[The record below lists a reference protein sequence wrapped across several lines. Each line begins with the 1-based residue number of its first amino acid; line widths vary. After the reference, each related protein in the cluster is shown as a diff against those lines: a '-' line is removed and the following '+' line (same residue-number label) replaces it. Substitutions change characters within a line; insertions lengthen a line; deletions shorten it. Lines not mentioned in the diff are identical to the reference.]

1 MSATGPDS
9 EEEPEGFLYR
19 GQKWRNRNKN
29 FNGKKKPKNMT
40 VSRPFYDEEPD
51 IVFLGPEFDSRN
63 ICSKCHKLKR
73 KDQKRIQ
80 KYCSDSQAKPEQVES
95 PFLFFGNHRD
105 IQSPEEQR
113 NISNKIEAMDYQ
125 ERNES
130 GTHQN
135 STRSF
140 LGFNFWKHGR
150 TKGKLTTSSDKNK
163 ESAKQTKDGTHQN
176 STTRSFLGFNFW
188 KHSHTKEKLTTSSD
202 KAHSNKNIK
211 SAKQTKD
218 GTHQNSTTRSFL
230 GFNFWKHGR
239 TKGKLTASS
248 DKAHSDKNKES
259 AKQTKDGT
267 HQNSTTRSFL
277 GFNFWKHGRTKG
289 KLTTSSDKAHSTKNN
304 ESAKQIKDGT
314 HQNSTTRS
322 FLGFNF
328 WKHGRTKG
336 KLTTSSDKAHSTKN
350 KESAKQTK
358 GGNHQNSTRSFLG
371 FHFWKHSHTT
381 RKTTTGK
388 LTKSADKEHS
398 NKTKESAKQTKNGT
412 HQNSTIRSF
421 LGFNFWKHGR
431 TNGKLT
437 TSSDKAHSNKNKE
450 SAKQTKGGSS
460 QNGVKKSFL
469 GFPFR
474 KSNPTSTTK
483 KTTTKM
489 LITPIDKAH
498 SNRNKELAKETK
510 SNQKGRRY
518 YLRIRSKNYKKTSTT
533 IKPDVATCKHCCTT
547 TKSKN
552 QGKPFPNLNPN
563 IEKLH
568 RYMNKEVLKNT
579 KLNNHGLLKRS
590 LHKLSGLINIS
601 TTVHLKHTNR
611 PKWFKSF
618 LRRGFR
624 QRDKTK
630 KISQTVTAP
639 ANITSSTTL
648 PTTLGIKENNSSRKY
663 TSQCTIN
670 PVDKTNEYLITIDD
684 DEEEFEESETRPWK
698 DDDIFEEFPDSVNN
712 EVIFECKD
720 NGLQN
725 NLKGKTVIEA
735 AHLFTDIEQDECTSS
750 LLNKMK
756 FQSRKFAGMIG
767 EYVTEKNP
775 TDDEK
780 IVIIDGE
787 HPERSDENNKIFI
800 ETVESTSET
809 DQNNQWFIE
818 EAKTGLEKT
827 TEGDVV
833 IIDGEHPERSDEN
846 NKIFI
851 ETVESSSE
859 TDQNNQWFSEE
870 AKTDVDKTTEGDVV
884 IIDGEHPE
892 RSNENN
898 KIFIETVESTSE
910 TDQNNQWFI
919 EEAKT
924 DVEKTTEGDVI
935 IIDTNNP
942 AKTNASSNNKIFIE
956 NIYIQ
961 SPLEM
966 EECHKSNREKNETEP
981 TTESDVII
989 IDSGKT
995 DLSKVE
1001 GVNKDA
1007 SFLYRTEK
1015 DIESET
1021 KITRSNDEDFI
1032 IVNSDTKEKS
1042 EDSSKKSIL
1051 SEKSKSLK
1059 TDKSIKS
1066 QDGGNK
1072 GAAENNSD
1080 VLKLCNK
1087 RVKLLKEKLD
1097 QIPQHHLGNYKTS
1110 TDELKTCSNT
1120 KELML
1125 SKLHKIS
1132 IPNFRTVKGDIDALK
1147 TLLND
1152 TKSLR
1157 HKSHNTSNPD
1167 LRLAI
1172 TDDGEQNSNLSK
1184 TVFPQSEMVRHSFG
1198 SIPID
1203 DNNNIM
1209 IINSRITPRTKT
1221 HKSYKNFFLDSSK
1234 GKAKKGSFSFLVKD
1248 KNLILM
1254 KNGNSLKINES
1265 NKIKFLGKLSSSLK
1279 IDKNKNHKSNKQNK
1293 SGKGIDTNRGNNFK
1307 TKILHILHIPE
1318 KNSMITTTNDYQKF
1332 IIINNAVTPR
1342 LDEFN
1347 GPHKVFLESMK
1358 KKERKK
1364 FKFPLKNQNSKNRF
1378 KKLKKK
1384 NKLKSKIQKKILPG
1398 IHLDNE
1404 HNSISKL
1411 NKSILHYKEP
1421 LKKVLKIK
1429 NSSLATEIIKV
1440 LTGVGIKNVTLGKN
1454 RQKKTKVKNITSS
1467 PVSEQVNKPKDIGLA
1482 GNTLKAL
1489 KDIMKFV
1496 KVFLNLRSKNVTRK
1510 IENPSLLHKQKKK
1523 TEALDSVGV
1532 TSPIKEVLNNSKS
1545 KNQALEKKSNFN
1557 VHKNKNGSEYVGFLQ
1572 NKTDAVGIISHKKE
1586 ALNSSKSRNHSI
1598 KKTLD
1603 RQIMVPEDNAME
1615 NNDSH
1620 GPGNKS
1626 KTVDLLKIMNTTS
1639 KRVVLNVINKTIY
1652 GYNQSQA
1659 NKSKNYLKD
1668 FVILL
1673 LQHFIGKMFVN
1684 IPKKPSNF
1692 TKVGVNLN
1700 NPEMKENPNDWVE
1713 EFHNVSYKMYY
1724 NPETLTDFYKDAPK
1738 EKSLSSVNLNPG
1750 GQLLN
1755 IAYKV
1760 ENLLN
1765 ALSSFENANK
1775 PDEAINNNINGP
1787 KSAYHNPKK
1796 RTGMSKAIH
1805 QLKEDIEELDDVLF
1819 HNKSE
1824 ETIEFSLESNQSEPK
1839 SSSFEPAINESYD
1852 LSRDTRQISVSGVQ
1866 KRGGQSCVDRYI
1878 PIWANPFT
1886 YHESAHCL
1894 RFSDLWYSVYR
1905 LKDPFIYHS
1914 VYFEVFEKN
1923 CKTYENS
1930 WKLSTGGDIVQIG
1943 TFHRKSID
1951 EGPSIVFTY
1960 TPFSAT
1966 NNKYFCFD
1974 PLLHQIMVPR
1984 IVPRA
1989 IIDKYPQVDEGP
2001 GRYLLVSP
2009 SGISHDGE
2017 DCDKAGVGYSAFAS
2031 QPDRC
2036 NKPAGSCLL
2045 NQPLDFW
2052 QHDTDAL
2059 AHNKSGNYF
2068 LDNFAAVE
2076 DSSVKVAEGKQFLTV
2091 GYSGHYTSVVEIE
2104 MRIDDNIVI
2113 RNESPALIHEVL
2125 IDSTCEHQTKITI
2138 KVTNAGYVSTAYR
2151 PKITNCPVNVPNIW
2165 YDNEGPLVYIAP
2177 FRVHVF
2183 RVTLYGTSRPSRFHC
2198 SVEIMNNRSE
2208 TLAVRRIRIQKY
2220 DRCFCVWHCLCS
2232 CAASSQKFG
2241 CHPMSIDHYHAAG
2254 FVGSVPET
2262 DVLVSKQI
2270 SKTHYRENFA
2280 RAVVVAFYI
2289 YIILIFFGLIKAIY
2303 GSLCY
2308 RRLALMHLHML
2319 CPRFYQSARLMPAV
2333 CPCRREVIRPNS
2345 ACSVS
2350 SDGSEVADP
2359 QSKRP
2364 ATVLMLEFFYNTIC
2378 YVCII
2383 GLYIF
2388 IALVKSMKCCIFLC
2402 IPERRKDR
2410 RTLYDT
2416 RSFESQFSDV
2426 IEEHERRGTLSTE
2439 EFFRK
2444 CEAIKNKHMPYM
2456 LRNRNKRTRKELLD
2470 EIREEFLD
2478 IYRNADIYPNTKPKQ
2493 FPSYDKEMGANQSTF
2508 SAPHYLYAK
2517 KTKKSINVTEFQ
2529 SVIANTVHKAE
2540 KTNPI
2545 TKKGAN
2551 QRNKEQYNVKAKKS
2565 VGTLKRSIF
2574 STRSSY
2580 SLSNTLPENK
2590 ISMLHLE

>member
-833 IIDGEHPERSDEN
+833 IIDGEHPERS
-846 NKIFI
+846 
-851 ETVESSSE
+851 
-859 TDQNNQWFSEE
+859 
-870 AKTDVDKTTEGDVV
+870 
-884 IIDGEHPE
+884 
-892 RSNENN
+892 NENN

-1132 IPNFRTVKGDIDALK
+1132 IPNFRTVKGDID
-1147 TLLND
+1147 
-1152 TKSLR
+1152 
-1157 HKSHNTSNPD
+1157 
-1167 LRLAI
+1167 
-1172 TDDGEQNSNLSK
+1172 
-1184 TVFPQSEMVRHSFG
+1184 V
-1198 SIPID
+1198 
-1203 DNNNIM
+1203 M

-1248 KNLILM
+1248 K
-1254 KNGNSLKINES
+1254 
-1265 NKIKFLGKLSSSLK
+1265 
-1279 IDKNKNHKSNKQNK
+1279 
-1293 SGKGIDTNRGNNFK
+1293 NRGNNFK

>member
-1 MSATGPDS
+1 
-9 EEEPEGFLYR
+9 
-19 GQKWRNRNKN
+19 
-29 FNGKKKPKNMT
+29 
-40 VSRPFYDEEPD
+40 
-51 IVFLGPEFDSRN
+51 
-63 ICSKCHKLKR
+63 
-73 KDQKRIQ
+73 
-80 KYCSDSQAKPEQVES
+80 
-95 PFLFFGNHRD
+95 
-105 IQSPEEQR
+105 
-113 NISNKIEAMDYQ
+113 
-125 ERNES
+125 
-130 GTHQN
+130 
-135 STRSF
+135 
-140 LGFNFWKHGR
+140 
-150 TKGKLTTSSDKNK
+150 
-163 ESAKQTKDGTHQN
+163 
-176 STTRSFLGFNFW
+176 
-188 KHSHTKEKLTTSSD
+188 
-202 KAHSNKNIK
+202 
-211 SAKQTKD
+211 
-218 GTHQNSTTRSFL
+218 
-230 GFNFWKHGR
+230 
-239 TKGKLTASS
+239 
-248 DKAHSDKNKES
+248 
-259 AKQTKDGT
+259 
-267 HQNSTTRSFL
+267 
-277 GFNFWKHGRTKG
+277 
-289 KLTTSSDKAHSTKNN
+289 
-304 ESAKQIKDGT
+304 
-314 HQNSTTRS
+314 
-322 FLGFNF
+322 
-328 WKHGRTKG
+328 
-336 KLTTSSDKAHSTKN
+336 
-350 KESAKQTK
+350 
-358 GGNHQNSTRSFLG
+358 
-371 FHFWKHSHTT
+371 
-381 RKTTTGK
+381 
-388 LTKSADKEHS
+388 
-398 NKTKESAKQTKNGT
+398 
-412 HQNSTIRSF
+412 
-421 LGFNFWKHGR
+421 
-431 TNGKLT
+431 
-437 TSSDKAHSNKNKE
+437 
-450 SAKQTKGGSS
+450 
-460 QNGVKKSFL
+460 
-469 GFPFR
+469 
-474 KSNPTSTTK
+474 
-483 KTTTKM
+483 M
-489 LITPIDKAH
+489 LMTPIDKAN

-518 YLRIRSKNYKKTSTT
+518 YLRIRSKNHNKPSTT
-533 IKPDVATCKHCCTT
+533 IKPDIATCKHCCTT
-547 TKSKN
+547 TKSIN
-552 QGKPFPNLNPN
+552 QVKPFPNLNPN

-568 RYMNKEVLKNT
+568 QYMNKEVLKNT
-579 KLNNHGLLKRS
+579 TLNNHGLLKRS
-590 LHKLSGLINIS
+590 LHKLNGLIKSKHNKAKKPIKKNKPLGFSFKKHKDDKLKNPQPLRKTSTIKSIS
-601 TTVHLKHTNR
+601 TMGHLKHPNR
-611 PKWFKSF
+611 PKLFKSF

-624 QRDKTK
+624 QRDKTE

-639 ANITSSTTL
+639 ANITLSTTL
-648 PTTLGIKENNSSRKY
+648 PTTLGIKENNSSQKY
-663 TSQCTIN
+663 TSRCTIN
-670 PVDKTNEYLITIDD
+670 PVDKTNEYLITIVD
-684 DEEEFEESETRPWK
+684 DEEELEESETHPWK
-698 DDDIFEEFPDSVNN
+698 DDDIFEEFSDSVDD
-712 EVIFECKD
+712 EVIFECED

-735 AHLFTDIEQDECTSS
+735 AHLFTDVEQNECTSS
-750 LLNKMK
+750 LLDKMK
-756 FQSRKFAGMIG
+756 FQSRKFAGMNG
-767 EYVTEKNP
+767 KYVTEKNP

-800 ETVESTSET
+800 ETVESSSEMDQNSLWFREEEET
-809 DQNNQWFIE
+809 DME
-818 EAKTGLEKT
+818 T
-827 TEGDVV
+827 TTKGDVV

-851 ETVESSSE
+851 ENVYSSSE

-870 AKTDVDKTTEGDVV
+870 AKTDVETTTEGNVV

-892 RSNENN
+892 RSDENN
-898 KIFIETVESTSE
+898 KIFIENVYSSSE
-910 TDQNNQWFI
+910 TDQNNQWFSEEAKTDVETTTEGNVVI
-919 EEAKT
+919 IDGEHPERSDENNKIFIENVYSSSETDQNNQWFSEEAKT

-935 IIDTNNP
+935 IIDSNNP
-942 AKTNASSNNKIFIE
+942 AKTNASSNNKIFVE
-956 NIYIQ
+956 NIYVQ

-966 EECHKSNREKNETEP
+966 EQGHKSNREKNETEP

-989 IDSGKT
+989 IDTGKT

-1001 GVNKDA
+1001 GVNKEA
-1007 SFLYRTEK
+1007 RFLDRTEK
-1015 DIESET
+1015 DT
-1021 KITRSNDEDFI
+1021 KIIPSDDEDLLNLCNKRTKLLKEKLDQIPQHHLGSYKTSTDVLNLCNKRTKLLKEKLDQIPQHHLGSYKTSTDVLNLCNKRTKLLKEKLNQIPQHHLGSYKTSTDVFNFCNKRTKLLKEKLDQIPQHHLGSYKTSTDVI
-1032 IVNSDTKEKS
+1032 ILNSDTKEKS

-1059 TDKSIKS
+1059 ADKSIESQDGGNKSAAENNSDVLNLCNKRTKFLKEKLDQIPQHHLGSYKTSTDVIIVNSDPKEKSEDSSKKSILSEKSKSSKTDKFIKS
-1066 QDGGNK
+1066 QAGGNK

-1080 VLKLCNK
+1080 VLNLCNK
-1087 RVKLLKEKLD
+1087 RTKLLKEKLD
-1097 QIPQHHLGNYKTS
+1097 QIPQHHLGSYKTS
-1110 TDELKTCSNT
+1110 TD
-1120 KELML
+1120 
-1125 SKLHKIS
+1125 
-1132 IPNFRTVKGDIDALK
+1132 V
-1147 TLLND
+1147 
-1152 TKSLR
+1152 
-1157 HKSHNTSNPD
+1157 
-1167 LRLAI
+1167 
-1172 TDDGEQNSNLSK
+1172 
-1184 TVFPQSEMVRHSFG
+1184 
-1198 SIPID
+1198 
-1203 DNNNIM
+1203 M
-1209 IINSRITPRTKT
+1209 IINSRITPRTKK
-1221 HKSYKNFFLDSSK
+1221 HKSYKNFFLDSSI
-1234 GKAKKGSFSFLVKD
+1234 GKAKKGSFSFLVKG
-1248 KNLILM
+1248 KNQMNAYRKFKIRKNRTKFISNVQNKSGVGVVPTIILM
-1254 KNGNSLKINES
+1254 KNGDSLKINES

-1279 IDKNKNHKSNKQNK
+1279 IDKSKKHKSNKQNK
-1293 SGKGIDTNRGNNFK
+1293 SGKGIDTNRGNNVK

-1347 GPHKVFLESMK
+1347 SPHKVFLESMK

-1384 NKLKSKIQKKILPG
+1384 NKLKSKIQKKILSG
-1398 IHLDNE
+1398 IHLDNKP
-1404 HNSISKL
+1404 NSIFKL

-1429 NSSLATEIIKV
+1429 NSSLAIERIKV
-1440 LTGVGIKNVTLGKN
+1440 LTGEPNISMNSGVGIKNVTLGKN

-1523 TEALDSVGV
+1523 TEALDLLQNNIDSVEV
-1532 TSPIKEVLNNSKS
+1532 TSPINKVLNNSKS

-1557 VHKNKNGSEYVGFLQ
+1557 VHKNKDGSEYVGFLQ

-1603 RQIMVPEDNAME
+1603 RQIMVPEDNGLGNKTLPFVDDIRNKTILKSEKSTKPTVKHNDTSLIHGPFLKPKGFAME

-1626 KTVDLLKIMNTTS
+1626 ETVDLLKIMNTTS
-1639 KRVVLNVINKTIY
+1639 KGVVLTDLNKTIY
-1652 GYNQSQA
+1652 GYSQSQA

-1692 TKVGVNLN
+1692 TKVGVNLT
-1700 NPEMKENPNDWVE
+1700 NPEMKETPNDWVE
-1713 EFHNVSYKMYY
+1713 EFDNVSYKMYY
-1724 NPETLTDFYKDAPK
+1724 NPETLTDYYKDDPK
-1738 EKSLSSVNLNPG
+1738 EKSVSSVNLDPG

-1775 PDEAINNNINGP
+1775 PDEAINNNINVP

-1796 RTGMSKAIH
+1796 QTGMSKVIH

-1824 ETIEFSLESNQSEPK
+1824 ETIEFSLESNQSEPN

-1852 LSRDTRQISVSGVQ
+1852 LSRDTRQISISGVQ

-1878 PIWANPFT
+1878 PTWANPFT

-1984 IVPRA
+1984 IVPQKLLH
-1989 IIDKYPQVDEGP
+1989 KYPQVDEGP

-2076 DSSVKVAEGKQFLTV
+2076 DSSVKIAEGKQFLTV

-2104 MRIDDNIVI
+2104 MRLDDNIVI

-2198 SVEIMNNRSE
+2198 S
-2208 TLAVRRIRIQKY
+2208 
-2220 DRCFCVWHCLCS
+2220 
-2232 CAASSQKFG
+2232 
-2241 CHPMSIDHYHAAG
+2241 
-2254 FVGSVPET
+2254 
-2262 DVLVSKQI
+2262 
-2270 SKTHYRENFA
+2270 
-2280 RAVVVAFYI
+2280 
-2289 YIILIFFGLIKAIY
+2289 GLIKAIY

-2345 ACSVS
+2345 ARSVS
-2350 SDGSEVADP
+2350 SHGSKVADP

-2364 ATVLMLEFFYNTIC
+2364 ATVL
-2378 YVCII
+2378 
-2383 GLYIF
+2383 
-2388 IALVKSMKCCIFLC
+2388 
-2402 IPERRKDR
+2402 
-2410 RTLYDT
+2410 
-2416 RSFESQFSDV
+2416 
-2426 IEEHERRGTLSTE
+2426 
-2439 EFFRK
+2439 
-2444 CEAIKNKHMPYM
+2444 
-2456 LRNRNKRTRKELLD
+2456 
-2470 EIREEFLD
+2470 
-2478 IYRNADIYPNTKPKQ
+2478 
-2493 FPSYDKEMGANQSTF
+2493 
-2508 SAPHYLYAK
+2508 
-2517 KTKKSINVTEFQ
+2517 
-2529 SVIANTVHKAE
+2529 
-2540 KTNPI
+2540 
-2545 TKKGAN
+2545 
-2551 QRNKEQYNVKAKKS
+2551 
-2565 VGTLKRSIF
+2565 
-2574 STRSSY
+2574 
-2580 SLSNTLPENK
+2580 
-2590 ISMLHLE
+2590 